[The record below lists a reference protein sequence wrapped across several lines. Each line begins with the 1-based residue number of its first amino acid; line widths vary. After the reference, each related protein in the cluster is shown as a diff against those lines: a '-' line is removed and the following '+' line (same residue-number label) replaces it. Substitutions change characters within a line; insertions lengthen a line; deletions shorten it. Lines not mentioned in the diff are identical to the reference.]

1 MKSIGAFGGRRIQ
14 MIKLVVS
21 DVDGTL
27 VKDGTLE
34 INPEYMDVIKKLRKK
49 GVYFAVCSG
58 RQYSS
63 ESQLFAPVKDQIFF
77 VSDGGTLIRTSEK
90 ILKIH
95 TLPDEI
101 WKNMA
106 KMVKTELP
114 ECDYFISGPDRCFA
128 ENSKSKMF
136 RWLRDSYG
144 YDIREVPDMMH
155 LEGEQIMKI
164 AVYNTERCE
173 ELCAPVFTPYWKDKI
188 NLAAAGKEWMDGT
201 PLGADKR
208 SAVAFLQEYL
218 GISPEETCAFGD
230 NINDIAMLKDSG
242 FSYAVANAREEVRM
256 AAKAVCPSYAE
267 DGVLSVLKTLL

>member
-1 MKSIGAFGGRRIQ
+1 

-101 WKNMA
+101 W
-106 KMVKTELP
+106 
-114 ECDYFISGPDRCFA
+114 
-128 ENSKSKMF
+128 
-136 RWLRDSYG
+136 
-144 YDIREVPDMMH
+144 
-155 LEGEQIMKI
+155 
-164 AVYNTERCE
+164 E
-173 ELCAPVFTPYWKDKI
+173 EHGQ
-188 NLAAAGKEWMDGT
+188 NG
-201 PLGADKR
+201 
-208 SAVAFLQEYL
+208 
-218 GISPEETCAFGD
+218 
-230 NINDIAMLKDSG
+230 
-242 FSYAVANAREEVRM
+242 
-256 AAKAVCPSYAE
+256 
-267 DGVLSVLKTLL
+267 

>member
-1 MKSIGAFGGRRIQ
+1 
-14 MIKLVVS
+14 
-21 DVDGTL
+21 
-27 VKDGTLE
+27 
-34 INPEYMDVIKKLRKK
+34 
-49 GVYFAVCSG
+49 
-58 RQYSS
+58 
-63 ESQLFAPVKDQIFF
+63 
-77 VSDGGTLIRTSEK
+77 
-90 ILKIH
+90 
-95 TLPDEI
+95 
-101 WKNMA
+101 
-106 KMVKTELP
+106 
-114 ECDYFISGPDRCFA
+114 
-128 ENSKSKMF
+128 
-136 RWLRDSYG
+136 
-144 YDIREVPDMMH
+144 MMH
-155 LEGEQIMKI
+155 LEGEQIMKV
-164 AVYNTERCE
+164 AVYHPERCE

>member
-1 MKSIGAFGGRRIQ
+1 

-128 ENSKSKMF
+128 ENSESKMF
-136 RWLRDSYG
+136 CWLRDSYG
-144 YDIREVPDMMH
+144 YDIHEVSDIMH

-164 AVYNTERCE
+164 AVYHPERCE

-188 NLAAAGKEWMDGT
+188 NLAAAGKEWMDST
-201 PLGADKR
+201 PPEGEK
-208 SAVAFLQEYL
+208 STAVEFIQQQL
-218 GISPEETCAFGD
+218 GISPEETCTFGD
-230 NINDIAMLKDSG
+230 NLNDIAMLQKAG
-242 FSYAVANAREEVRM
+242 RSYAVTNARAEVQ
-256 AAKAVCPSYAE
+256 AAAREVCPSYSE
-267 DGVLSVLKTLL
+267 DGVLQILKGIVSESGK

>member
-1 MKSIGAFGGRRIQ
+1 
-14 MIKLVVS
+14 
-21 DVDGTL
+21 
-27 VKDGTLE
+27 
-34 INPEYMDVIKKLRKK
+34 
-49 GVYFAVCSG
+49 
-58 RQYSS
+58 
-63 ESQLFAPVKDQIFF
+63 
-77 VSDGGTLIRTSEK
+77 
-90 ILKIH
+90 
-95 TLPDEI
+95 
-101 WKNMA
+101 
-106 KMVKTELP
+106 
-114 ECDYFISGPDRCFA
+114 
-128 ENSKSKMF
+128 MF

-164 AVYNTERCE
+164 AVYHQEQCE

-218 GISPEETCAFGD
+218 GISPEETCTFGD

>member
-1 MKSIGAFGGRRIQ
+1 

-106 KMVKTELP
+106 K
-114 ECDYFISGPDRCFA
+114 
-128 ENSKSKMF
+128 
-136 RWLRDSYG
+136 WLRQSCRNVIILFRDRT
-144 YDIREVPDMMH
+144 DVLR
-155 LEGEQIMKI
+155 KI
-164 AVYNTERCE
+164 PKVKCF
-173 ELCAPVFTPYWKDKI
+173 V
-188 NLAAAGKEWMDGT
+188 G
-201 PLGADKR
+201 
-208 SAVAFLQEYL
+208 
-218 GISPEETCAFGD
+218 
-230 NINDIAMLKDSG
+230 
-242 FSYAVANAREEVRM
+242 
-256 AAKAVCPSYAE
+256 
-267 DGVLSVLKTLL
+267 